1 MDTQEIIDTNMEES
15 HIPSTGL
22 DEIEAAMQKI
32 SELEKAES
40 EDSASE
46 EKEEKAY
53 ESKTD
58 EIKPKTSD
66 ATSKTTTEEVEDQEE
81 NAEPTSTGEEQSAKS
96 NKLWHEKKLKFKAI
110 AEKEAIAAENEKLR
124 KMLDEALDSGSYHHA
139 KSVEAEISMAKDL
152 RRKAIE
158 SGDIDSMF
166 KADEAYNKALIAKH
180 EIDKWNYQ
188 QSSQKPTNTQG
199 MQTQSEQ
206 VSQANTL
213 SPLQQTMAQEW
224 VEAHPE
230 LNPESRS
237 YDKHLAEK
245 VAPYI
250 NNLESNINQSG
261 QLQYLYSSEFFD
273 MIDNYIDKIKTP
285 RVSNPP
291 LSSNNVAGVKKSY
304 QGSSTAPPSAKK
316 QVVLTADEKIMA
328 ANAGVSEKDWLKYK
342 IEELNKGK

>member
-46 EKEEKAY
+46 EKVEKAY

-66 ATSKTTTEEVEDQEE
+66 ATSKTTTEEVEAQEE

-273 MIDNYIDKIKTP
+273 MIDNYLDKVKTP

>member
-46 EKEEKAY
+46 QALEKNPETKRTNLEN
-53 ESKTD
+53 
-58 EIKPKTSD
+58 SD
-66 ATSKTTTEEVEDQEE
+66 AKEDSNTEEVEAQEE

-188 QSSQKPTNTQG
+188 QSSQKSNLDQRQG
-199 MQTQSEQ
+199 SGLQTQPEQ
-206 VSQANTL
+206 VNNTL

-273 MIDNYIDKIKTP
+273 MIDNYLDKIKIP

>member
-1 MDTQEIIDTNMEES
+1 MDTQEILPENIEES
-15 HIPSTGL
+15 NLPNSGL
-22 DEIEAAMQKI
+22 DEIEAAMEKI
-32 SELEKAES
+32 SELENTDTDASEQKLEAKPEDTTKGTNLKTPDAEENPTREAEETQAES
-40 EDSASE
+40 TEDNSTE
-46 EKEEKAY
+46 TEQKEK
-53 ESKTD
+53 
-58 EIKPKTSD
+58 P
-66 ATSKTTTEEVEDQEE
+66 
-81 NAEPTSTGEEQSAKS
+81 

-110 AEKEAIAAENEKLR
+110 AERDAIAAERDEYK
-124 KMLDEALDSGSYHHA
+124 KMLKEALDSGSYHHA
-139 KSVEAEISMAKDL
+139 KSVDAELSMAKDL

-158 SGDIDSMF
+158 NGDIDSMF

-188 QSSQKPTNTQG
+188 NTSQNPPEDKNQLA
-199 MQTQSEQ
+199 QQEKQEQ
-206 VSQANTL
+206 NYNTL

-224 VEAHPE
+224 VESHPE

-261 QLQYLYSSEFFD
+261 QMHHLYSSEFFD
-273 MIDNYIDKIKTP
+273 MIDNYIDKVKTP
-285 RVSNPP
+285 KVSTPP

-304 QGSSTAPPSAKK
+304 QGSSTAPPSTKK
-316 QVVLTADEKIMA
+316 QIVLTAEEKIMA
-328 ANAGVSEKDWLKYK
+328 SNAGVSEKDWLKFK